1 MANLTE
7 LSVTYDR
14 KVQLSQFEPITVG
27 ADASFTL
34 ENDDDPYEV
43 YKAGQQSVQT
53 MVEKELALR
62 IARKKQVE
70 VGPSIPKV
78 KAVIRE
84 HTEVLDDDTV
94 TEIAESIVDE

>member
-7 LSVTYDR
+7 LNISYDR
-14 KVQLSQFEPITVG
+14 KIQLSQFEPITVG
-27 ADASFTL
+27 ADATFTL
-34 ENDDDPYEV
+34 EYDDDPYEV
-43 YKAGQQSVQT
+43 YEAGQQSVQN
-53 MVEKELALR
+53 MVERELALR
-62 IARKKQVE
+62 IARKKQVDT
-70 VGPSIPKV
+70 GPSVPKI